1 MSERVRLIDIAK
13 GITIIGV
20 AFSHSHLENFFPGLD
35 HSLALFRMPLFFFLA
50 GIFFNDAI
58 ELGNLVYRKTD
69 ALLKPYF
76 VTLGAFLLIDIM
88 LESHFMWELKGILYG
103 NGETIKWV
111 GSWLT
116 PLWFLTHLW
125 VLFIFSYLIFSITKI
140 QTKPCYLKVLLV
152 LLLLT
157 AGAAI
162 VDKFWYLPIH
172 INGKIVEIPGLPFS
186 SDLVF
191 ISAAYFISGRFLREP
206 VKSFKPKLAFVF
218 LALSSFIFITIF
230 TSAEIDLNL
239 RIYHEPLAST
249 IAAYLGIYLTLSLA
263 YFLDQLAL
271 PARVICY
278 VGQASLLI
286 LIFHKF
292 FEDQVHSILSHWNF
306 FSQDLY
312 VSILSFACCLTM
324 PLVIR
329 AIVIRSNFLALF
341 YLPLGSSKLLS
352 GGKYRIRHAYS
363 FKP

>member
-1 MSERVRLIDIAK
+1 MAR
-13 GITIIGV
+13 
-20 AFSHSHLENFFPGLD
+20 
-35 HSLALFRMPLFFFLA
+35 
-50 GIFFNDAI
+50 
-58 ELGNLVYRKTD
+58 
-69 ALLKPYF
+69 
-76 VTLGAFLLIDIM
+76 
-88 LESHFMWELKGILYG
+88 
-103 NGETIKWV
+103 
-111 GSWLT
+111 

-140 QTKPCYLKVLLV
+140 QNKPCYLKILLV
-152 LLLLT
+152 FSLLS

-172 INGKIVEIPGLPFS
+172 INGRIVEIPGLPFS

-191 ISAAYFISGRFLREP
+191 ISAAYFISGRFLREH
-206 VKSFKPKLAFVF
+206 VKSFTPRLPIVF
-218 LALSSFIFITIF
+218 LALSSFIFIAIF
-230 TSAEIDLNL
+230 TSAEIDFNL

-249 IAAYLGIYLTLSLA
+249 IAAYLGIYLILSLA
-263 YFLDQLAL
+263 YFLNKLTL

-278 VGQASLLI
+278 VGQASLFI

-341 YLPLGSSKLLS
+341 YLPLESNKLLYS
-352 GGKYRIRHAYS
+352 RKYRVRHA
-363 FKP
+363 

>member
-1 MSERVRLIDIAK
+1 MSERVRIIDIAK
-13 GITIIGV
+13 GITIVGV
-20 AFSHSHLENFFPGLD
+20 AFTHSHLENFLPGLD
-35 HSLALFRMPLFFFLA
+35 HALALFRMPLFFFLA

-58 ELGNLVYRKTD
+58 ELGNLVLRKTD

-88 LESHFMWELKGILYG
+88 LESQFQSMWELKGILYG
-103 NGETIKWV
+103 NGETIKRV
-111 GSWLT
+111 ASWAM

-140 QTKPCYLKVLLV
+140 QNKPCYLKVLLV

-157 AGAAI
+157 TGAVM
-162 VDKFWYLPIH
+162 VDKFWYLPIN
-172 INGKIVEIPGLPFS
+172 INGRIVEIPGLPFS
-186 SDLVF
+186 LDLVF
-191 ISAAYFISGRFLREP
+191 ISAAYFISGRFLRKH
-206 VKSFKPKLAFVF
+206 VKSFKPKLLFGL
-218 LALSSFIFITIF
+218 LALSSFILIAIL

-263 YFLDQLAL
+263 YFLNQLTL

-278 VGQASLLI
+278 VGQSSLFI

-292 FEDQVHSILSHWNF
+292 FEDQVHSILSHWNLF
-306 FSQDLY
+306 TQDLY
-312 VSILSFACCLTM
+312 ASILSFACCLTI

-329 AIVIRSNFLALF
+329 AIVIRGNFLALL
-341 YLPLGSSKLLS
+341 YLPLESRRLPRAER
-352 GGKYRIRHAYS
+352 YRVRPA
-363 FKP
+363 